1 MDKDREK
8 LTGTADTEGRFKDSR
23 QRDEPCRADHSS
35 SRCDASSK
43 SPDHD
48 SSDEFENHPS
58 PGDNAERPLHDP
70 PRDNAPS
77 PAPPRVEPTSFRV
90 ADILDPTKFTNVAK
104 SRVWHPW
111 SDEISSDAS
120 LDEDGHAYSYRTDCP
135 PGGERRRRESDD
147 SDCNLGQDD
156 LLDEDGDDLKDGDGK
171 KDRTDGGKAGKPRR
185 ARTAFTYEQLVA
197 LENKFK
203 TTRYLS
209 VCERLNL
216 ALSLNL
222 TETQVKIWF
231 QNRRTKWKKQ
241 NPGLD
246 VNSPT
251 VPPSSGS
258 LSTFSSPYAAGMFYG
273 QGLHPYLP
281 NPNILRQYG
290 FLKANPSF
298 SGLAHS
304 IYYPYF
310 SQTS

>member
-1 MDKDREK
+1 M
-8 LTGTADTEGRFKDSR
+8 
-23 QRDEPCRADHSS
+23 
-35 SRCDASSK
+35 
-43 SPDHD
+43 
-48 SSDEFENHPS
+48 
-58 PGDNAERPLHDP
+58 
-70 PRDNAPS
+70 
-77 PAPPRVEPTSFRV
+77 
-90 ADILDPTKFTNVAK
+90 
-104 SRVWHPW
+104 
-111 SDEISSDAS
+111 
-120 LDEDGHAYSYRTDCP
+120 
-135 PGGERRRRESDD
+135 
-147 SDCNLGQDD
+147 GQDE
-156 LLDEDGDDLKDGDGK
+156 LLDDDGDDVKDGDGK
-171 KDRTDGGKAGKPRR
+171 KDRTDAGKAGKPRR

-281 NPNILRQYG
+281 NPSILRQYG